1 MRAAPVSGVFAA
13 PYPVF
18 LDLTGRRALVVGG
31 GPVAARKV
39 AGLLHAGAAVTVVA
53 PTAVAEIAEDPDVR
67 WHERPYRRGEVASYS
82 IAITATDDPAVN
94 RQVARDGNAANV
106 WVNSADDPEHCAFI
120 LPSVV
125 RRGDLQ
131 VAVSTNGRSPA
142 MAQWAR
148 RRVADVF
155 TDDHGAALD
164 VLAEVRAEV
173 RATFGT
179 SEVDGWADVV
189 DDQFFDLVAARDL
202 AAARTHLR
210 RGLGLALVED
220 QPPRSGHETAAY
232 TARNRDQKLE
242 LDDVAVD
249 VPVDVPGDVEVAS

>member
-1 MRAAPVSGVFAA
+1 MSGVFPA

-18 LDLTGRRALVVGG
+18 LDLVGKRALVVGA

-39 AGLLHAGAAVTVVA
+39 AGLLRAGAHVTVVA
-53 PTAVAEIAEDPDVR
+53 PDAVPEIAEDPDVR
-67 WHERPYRRGEVASYS
+67 WHERPYRRGEVASYAV
-82 IAITATDDPAVN
+82 AITATSDPAVN

-106 WVNSADDPEHCAFI
+106 WVNSADDPENCGFI

-148 RRVADVF
+148 RRLETLF
-155 TDDHGAALD
+155 TDTHGAALD

-173 RATFGT
+173 RQASGT
-179 SEVDGWADVV
+179 SEVDGWTDAV
-189 DDQFFDLVAARDL
+189 DDRFFDLIGAGDVDAARDHVRS
-202 AAARTHLR
+202 A
-210 RGLGLALVED
+210 LGLTRRPD
-220 QPPRSGHETAAY
+220 TH
-232 TARNRDQKLE
+232 
-242 LDDVAVD
+242 VD
-249 VPVDVPGDVEVAS
+249 TQHQEVPS

>member
-1 MRAAPVSGVFAA
+1 MRVAPVSGVFPS

-18 LDLTGRRALVVGG
+18 LDLAGRRALVVGG
-31 GPVAARKV
+31 GQVAARKV
-39 AGLLHAGAAVTVVA
+39 AGLLHAGADVTVVA

-148 RRVADVF
+148 RRLADVF
-155 TDDHGAALD
+155 TDDHGAALE

-173 RATFGT
+173 RAAFGT
-179 SEVDGWADVV
+179 SEVAGWDDVV
-189 DDQFFDLVAARDL
+189 GDRFFDLVADGDL
-202 AAARTHLR
+202 DAAKDHLR
-210 RGLGLALVED
+210 RGLGLIAAPP
-220 QPPRSGHETAAY
+220 PPRSGPETGPYAD
-232 TARNRDQKLE
+232 RNPDQKLDSGGV
-242 LDDVAVD
+242 L
-249 VPVDVPGDVEVAS
+249 GDVEVAS

>member
-1 MRAAPVSGVFAA
+1 MRVAPVSGVFSS

-18 LDLTGRRALVVGG
+18 LDLSGRRALVVGG

-39 AGLLHAGAAVTVVA
+39 AGLLHAGAVVTVVA

-94 RQVARDGNAANV
+94 RQVSRDGNAANV

-148 RRVADVF
+148 RRLAEVF

-164 VLAEVRAEV
+164 VLAQVRSEVRA
-173 RATFGT
+173 AFGT

-189 DDQFFDLVAARDL
+189 DDHFFGLVATGDV
-202 AAARTHLR
+202 AAARNHLR
-210 RGLGLALVED
+210 DGLGLALAD
-220 QPPRSGHETAAY
+220 HRPPRSGPETGPYAAHKP
-232 TARNRDQKLE
+232 DQKLDSGDV
-242 LDDVAVD
+242 LD
-249 VPVDVPGDVEVAS
+249 DVEVAS